1 MYAYDS
7 GKRALADHL
16 DRLGR
21 KGTVDDGLFL
31 GSYHIRYAL
40 DSRPGITIVIPTKDK
55 VEVLRRCIE
64 SILNKTTYD
73 RYSILVVDNGSRQEE
88 TLTYYSSLANDPRI
102 RIISYEKPFN
112 FSALN
117 NFASQECSGEYLLF
131 LNNDTEIITPD
142 WLEEM
147 LGLGQQDEIGAVGCL
162 LLYGNETVQ
171 HGGVIV
177 GIGGVAGHAH
187 KFFSAREE
195 GYFGRLK
202 VVQNLSA
209 VTAACMLVRKSVF
222 DCVGGFSEEL
232 SHAFNDVD
240 LCLKIQKKG
249 YRIAYTPFARA
260 YHHES
265 ISRGFETSRKKRERF
280 NNEIRFM
287 QQRWGQV
294 LQQGDPYYNPNLT
307 LVKEDFSLATD
318 DFSLS

>member
-1 MYAYDS
+1 
-7 GKRALADHL
+7 
-16 DRLGR
+16 
-21 KGTVDDGLFL
+21 
-31 GSYHIRYAL
+31 
-40 DSRPGITIVIPTKDK
+40 
-55 VEVLRRCIE
+55 
-64 SILNKTTYD
+64 
-73 RYSILVVDNGSRQEE
+73 VDNGSRQEE
-88 TLTYYSSLANDPRI
+88 TFTYYSSLANNTRI
-102 RIISYEKPFN
+102 RIISYDKPFN